1 MGQLCKKIYLNFYLE
16 INIEPL
22 LLTPQ
27 VNFYRSRS
35 FSVFLLNDFRLVWAL
50 QNIPQMKGALAKDD
64 VLFGTVD
71 TWLLH
76 KFSAGKLHLT
86 DISNAAATGYYY
98 FKFVLIFVK

>member
-1 MGQLCKKIYLNFYLE
+1 
-16 INIEPL
+16 
-22 LLTPQ
+22 
-27 VNFYRSRS
+27 
-35 FSVFLLNDFRLVWAL
+35 
-50 QNIPQMKGALAKDD
+50 MKGALAKDD